1 MTKFF
6 KVLTAGL
13 IALFAIGSLS
23 ACSTSEP
30 LDMSTIAAVVD
41 VRTPGEFAEGHLDGA
56 LNIDWQG
63 ANFASQISNLDPAAD
78 YVIYC
83 RSGNRAGQ
91 AISFMQSNGFTGTLT
106 NGGGVA
112 DASSL
117 TGIEI
122 VK

>member
-1 MTKFF
+1 MTKFL
-6 KVLTAGL
+6 KVMTAAL
-13 IALFAIGSLS
+13 IAMFAMGSLS

-41 VRTPGEFAEGHLDGA
+41 VRTSGEFAEGHLDGA
-56 LNIDWQG
+56 LNIDWQS
-63 ANFASQISNLDPAAD
+63 ANFASEISNLDPAAD

-91 AISFMQSNGFTGTLT
+91 AISYMQSNGFTGTLT
-106 NGGGVA
+106 NGGGLA

-117 TGIEI
+117 TGIAI
-122 VK
+122 VQ

>member
-23 ACSTSEP
+23 ACSTTEP
-30 LDMSTIAAVVD
+30 VDMSTIAAVVD

>member
-6 KVLTAGL
+6 KVLVAGL
-13 IALFAIGSLS
+13 LALFAIGSLS
-23 ACSTSEP
+23 ACSTAEP
-30 LDMSTIAAVVD
+30 VDMSSIAAVVD

-56 LNIDWQG
+56 LNYDWQG
-63 ANFASQISNLDPAAD
+63 ANFAAEISNLDPAAD

-122 VK
+122 VQ

>member
-1 MTKFF
+1 MTQLF
-6 KVLTAGL
+6 KVLAAGL
-13 IALFAIGSLS
+13 IAIFAVGSLS
-23 ACSTSEP
+23 ACSTAKAID
-30 LDMSTIAAVVD
+30 LSTIAAVVD
-41 VRTPGEFAEGHLDGA
+41 VRTPNEFAEGHLNGA

-63 ANFASQISNLDPAAD
+63 ANFAAEISNLDPAAD
-78 YVIYC
+78 YIIYC

-91 AISFMQSNGFTGTLT
+91 AITFMQSNGFTGKLT

-122 VK
+122 VQ

>member
-1 MTKFF
+1 MKKFI

-13 IALFAIGSLS
+13 IAMFAMGSLS

-41 VRTPGEFAEGHLDGA
+41 VRTPSEFAEGHIDGA

-63 ANFASQISNLDPAAD
+63 SKFAAEISTLDPTAD

-91 AISFMQSNGFTGTLT
+91 AISYMQSNGFTGTLT
-106 NGGGVA
+106 NGGGLA

-117 TGIEI
+117 TGIAI
-122 VK
+122 VQ